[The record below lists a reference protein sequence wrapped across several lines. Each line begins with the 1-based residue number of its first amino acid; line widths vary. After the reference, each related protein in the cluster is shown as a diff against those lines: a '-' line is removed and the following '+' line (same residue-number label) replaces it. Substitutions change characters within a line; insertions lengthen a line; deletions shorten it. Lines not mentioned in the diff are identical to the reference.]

1 VLLRTQ
7 LTNDFFH
14 FTLPSNCNE
23 IRIET
28 SIFATSPLLFSP
40 ATELAR
46 SQPVCTLNRHLHQPS
61 LPCEDYDSSQK
72 NDTGIHDERPTHTV
86 ASSLDSSQSQH
97 NKFPPNQNKIIC
109 HSAPKVLLQHSLSNP
124 LHLFLLTNVSGK
136 FNCELPEK
144 SEKPLHHLLQTIVV
158 Q

>member
-14 FTLPSNCNE
+14 FILPSNCNE

-97 NKFPPNQNKIIC
+97 NKFPPNQNKITPTFVVKP
-109 HSAPKVLLQHSLSNP
+109 APPFPVDECERQLQLRAA
-124 LHLFLLTNVSGK
+124 GK
-136 FNCELPEK
+136 EREIAPPSPTDHCGTVTQRRPEDC
-144 SEKPLHHLLQTIVV
+144 
-158 Q
+158 